1 VHILCLQ
8 ESGGWSSLAMLRRY
22 VEDSEVANEGMA

>member
-1 VHILCLQ
+1 LQ